1 MLELPLFPL
10 NTVLFPGTP
19 IQLHIFEERYKRM
32 IGICLSTRQ
41 PFGVVMIRRGDEA
54 LGPLAE
60 PYTIGCSAQIIQVQ
74 RLEEGRMNLLAVG
87 LERFRILSIDAHAQ
101 PYLVAYVEPYP
112 LVDPDSAS
120 LKAAQELLRAWVRRY
135 INALSEA
142 NASQVDFEQM
152 PTEPQEFMY
161 AAAALLQISP
171 LDKQGLL
178 SQESA
183 AELLQGV
190 ITLYKREVALAKN
203 IFSPGPAFQGAFSPN

>member
-10 NTVLFPGTP
+10 DTVLFPGTP

-41 PFGVVMIRRGDEA
+41 PFGVVMIRRGVEA

-60 PYTIGCSAQIIQVQ
+60 PCAIGCSAQIIQVQ
-74 RLEEGRMNLLAVG
+74 RLEEGRMNILAVG
-87 LERFRILSIDAHAQ
+87 LERFRILSTDVHAQ

-112 LVDPDSAS
+112 LVNSDPAG
-120 LKAAQELLRAWVRRY
+120 LKTALAQLREWVHRY
-135 INALSEA
+135 INALTEA
-142 NASQVDFEQM
+142 NAGQVDIEQM
-152 PTEPQEFMY
+152 PNETQEFIY

-171 LDKQGLL
+171 SDKQELL
-178 SQESA
+178 SRESA

-190 ITLYKREVALAKN
+190 TTLYKREVALAKN
-203 IFSPGPAFQGAFSPN
+203 IFSPGPAFQGVFSPN